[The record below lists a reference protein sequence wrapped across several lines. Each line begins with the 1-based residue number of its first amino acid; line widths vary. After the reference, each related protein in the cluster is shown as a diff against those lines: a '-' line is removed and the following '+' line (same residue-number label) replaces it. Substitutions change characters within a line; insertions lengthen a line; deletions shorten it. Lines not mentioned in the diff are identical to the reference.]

1 MLVVITI
8 TIMNNHHLREFN
20 SPVSFGWEN
29 QLTTLPSLLDHH
41 YGYTGGNMDQYGGFL
56 KILGNLHI
64 DQ

>member
-1 MLVVITI
+1 
-8 TIMNNHHLREFN
+8 MNNHHLREFN